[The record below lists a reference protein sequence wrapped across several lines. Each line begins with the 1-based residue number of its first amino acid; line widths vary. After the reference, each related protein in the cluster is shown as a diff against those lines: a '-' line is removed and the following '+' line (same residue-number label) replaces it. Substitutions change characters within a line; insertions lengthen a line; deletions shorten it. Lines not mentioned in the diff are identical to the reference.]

1 MEFKGFIINGK
12 PNGYGALN
20 KRGGK
25 NEGTYKCIFKDG
37 SFEEGEYQYPMNE
50 IKHGKIVLPYR
61 IYTGSF
67 KGYEKQGYGCY

>member
-37 SFEEGEYQYPMNE
+37 SFEEGEY
-50 IKHGKIVLPYR
+50 
-61 IYTGSF
+61 
-67 KGYEKQGYGCY
+67 